1 VSLPAKTEL
10 VLPLTE
16 PLWQQL
22 IGKIALGTQPEEAI
36 RELALSRTLVEGAVR
51 TDPEMGSAWHQACLD
66 GKKINWPPDLLHEVC
81 EEIAAGKT
89 IRWACEK
96 HGRNH
101 KEFLRLALRDP
112 VIKEQ
117 YELAR
122 QVRAELLQDEIIEM
136 ADDDSHDIDLDGRG
150 NGAAVRR
157 SELKVKTRLEI
168 AKAANPDKFREK
180 GGTKVNVETN
190 VQNNVQV
197 NLNHSERLARAKTR
211 IKATKVKSTPD
222 NSGAVEAV
230 LAPSAATDW
239 E

>member
-1 VSLPAKTEL
+1 MGTATTDL

-22 IGKIALGTQPEEAI
+22 IGKIALGTEPEVAI
-36 RELALSRTLVEGAVR
+36 RELTLSRALVEGAVR
-51 TDPEMGSAWHQACLD
+51 TDAEMGSAWHQACLD
-66 GKKINWPPDLLHEVC
+66 GKKINWPPDLLYAVC
-81 EEIAAGKT
+81 EEIAAGKA
-89 IRWACEK
+89 ISWACEK

-211 IKATKVKSTPD
+211 IKTVKSTTD
-222 NSGAVEAV
+222 NSRVQEAV

>member
-1 VSLPAKTEL
+1 M
-10 VLPLTE
+10 
-16 PLWQQL
+16 
-22 IGKIALGTQPEEAI
+22 
-36 RELALSRTLVEGAVR
+36 R
-51 TDPEMGSAWHQACLD
+51 TDPEMGSAWHQAVLD

-81 EEIAAGKT
+81 EDIAAGLS
-89 IRWACEK
+89 IRYACEK
-96 HGRNH
+96 RQRNH

-168 AKAANPDKFREK
+168 AKAANPDKFRENRQP
-180 GGTKVNVETN
+180 KVSVETN

-211 IKATKVKSTPD
+211 IKATAVKSTPD

>member
-1 VSLPAKTEL
+1 

-22 IGKIALGTQPEEAI
+22 IGKIALGTEPEAAI
-36 RELALSRTLVEGAVR
+36 RELTLSRALVEGAVR
-51 TDPEMGSAWHQACLD
+51 TDPEMGSAWHQAVLD

-81 EEIAAGKT
+81 EDIAAGLT
-89 IRWACEK
+89 IRYACEK
-96 HGRNH
+96 RKRNH

-136 ADDDSHDIDLDGRG
+136 ADDDSHDIDLEGRG

-168 AKAANPDKFREK
+168 AKAANPDKFRDNR
-180 GGTKVNVETN
+180 GGAKVSVETN

-211 IKATKVKSTPD
+211 IRTVKSTTD
-222 NSGAVEAV
+222 NSNVTDAV

>member
-1 VSLPAKTEL
+1 MSRA
-10 VLPLTE
+10 
-16 PLWQQL
+16 L
-22 IGKIALGTQPEEAI
+22 I
-36 RELALSRTLVEGAVR
+36 EGAVR
-51 TDPEMGSAWHQACLD
+51 TDPEMGSAWHQAVLD
-66 GKKINWPPDLLHEVC
+66 GKKVNWPPDLLHEVC
-81 EEIAAGKT
+81 EDIAAGLT
-89 IRWACEK
+89 IRYACEK
-96 HGRNH
+96 RHRNH

-211 IKATKVKSTPD
+211 VKAVGKSTAD
-222 NSGAVEAV
+222 NSGAVTEGV